1 MHTASRACFTR
12 CFTLVRSRHG
22 HRHRVRR
29 RSRHGHRHRIRRSPR
44 THTTYRSQV
53 VPGRRQGRHIAHGQL
68 DDARDGRG
76 RAVRVAQACAPRG
89 PVGASPEHR
98 HRRRPHR
105 HKNSARPHGH
115 RQVAARVSGV
125 PLRDASQVEAGA
137 RHSVT
142 MSSAIRRGHA
152 SALGGGAC
160 GLVLTRGVIGLSVA
174 ANEAAGIGRKATGI
188 DRQATGIDRKAA
200 GIDRQAAG
208 VDRQAAGVGRKAADI
223 GRQAAGPTAACGAGG
238 CPQRP
243 APLADARQ
251 QVPRRGT

>member
-1 MHTASRACFTR
+1 MHTATRACFTR

-53 VPGRRQGRHIAHGQL
+53 VSGRRQGRHIAHGQL

-89 PVGASPEHR
+89 TVGASPEHR

-160 GLVLTRGVIGLSVA
+160 GLVLTRGVIGSSVA
-174 ANEAAGIGRKATGI
+174 ANEAAGT
-188 DRQATGIDRKAA
+188 DRQATGIGRKAA

-208 VDRQAAGVGRKAADI
+208 IGRKAADI
-223 GRQAAGPTAACGAGG
+223 GRQAAGPTTACGAGG

-251 QVPRRGT
+251 QVPRRGA

>member
-12 CFTLVRSRHG
+12 CFTLV
-22 HRHRVRR
+22 

-76 RAVRVAQACAPRG
+76 RAVRVAQACPPRRT
-89 PVGASPEHR
+89 VGTSPKHG

-160 GLVLTRGVIGLSVA
+160 GLVLTRGIMGSSVA
-174 ANEAAGIGRKATGI
+174 ANEAAGI
-188 DRQATGIDRKAA
+188 DRQATGIGRK
-200 GIDRQAAG
+200 AAG
-208 VDRQAAGVGRKAADI
+208 VDRK
-223 GRQAAGPTAACGAGG
+223 AAGPTAACGAGG

-251 QVPRRGT
+251 QVPRRGA